1 VDRAFSGVRAFVRQK
16 PRLRLSSL
24 CHVRRGISSRG
35 LVVSAPLLAA
45 AWSNGI
51 LGMKRGFLES
61 TFVGFARVVTR
72 AMISEETARRRGLLQ
87 ALDPRV
93 RVVGL
98 FSLVLAVTL
107 SRKISVVVA
116 LLTVAVAIAILSRVS
131 LFVLVKRVWLVVLG
145 FTAVIAVPAIFVTPG
160 DPVATFGF
168 LTITEQGLRTAAMLI
183 LRVETAVTFTTLL
196 ILCTPWTHVLKALR
210 AFRLPKEAIAMLAM
224 THRYVFLLVETAS
237 QMLESRR
244 SRTVGILKPAAQR
257 RMAARTAGVLL
268 SKSIELSNEVYLAMQ
283 SRGFRGDIQILSDF
297 RLDAWDYLGLTAFLL
312 AGGLAVWM
320 GR

>member
-1 VDRAFSGVRAFVRQK
+1 
-16 PRLRLSSL
+16 
-24 CHVRRGISSRG
+24 
-35 LVVSAPLLAA
+35 
-45 AWSNGI
+45 
-51 LGMKRGFLES
+51 MKRGFLES

-283 SRGFRGDIQILSDF
+283 SRGFRGDIQILSDWM
-297 RLDAWDYLGLTAFLL
+297 RGTTWD
-312 AGGLAVWM
+312 
-320 GR
+320 